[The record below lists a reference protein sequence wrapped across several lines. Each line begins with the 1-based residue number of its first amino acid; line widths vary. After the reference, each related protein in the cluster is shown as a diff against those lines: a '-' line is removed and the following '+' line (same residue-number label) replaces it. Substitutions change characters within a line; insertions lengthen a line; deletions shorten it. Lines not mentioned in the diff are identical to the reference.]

1 MSLANFKRSLCYV
14 CEINQLNRLSENE
27 GKAAFISLILF
38 TIVVS
43 FLHAFSMSTCF
54 FLHNKFCFYNVARSI
69 YYYKLLRLANIYL
82 FYILHCAYTFLYIF
96 IWNNYFL
103 IREFRHYFFKEEFFL
118 AWKCC
123 KWQSCKDIFHGNKYL
138 KKNALQHCRNI

>member
-14 CEINQLNRLSENE
+14 CEKECKFFAAFRLQSIDQLIRLSKNE

-103 IREFRHYFFKEEFFL
+103 TQLFYDQRISPLFF
-118 AWKCC
+118 
-123 KWQSCKDIFHGNKYL
+123 
-138 KKNALQHCRNI
+138 